1 MPPSGFDWVNNN
13 NTTATAATAS
23 YSDTTTTATTT
34 NSSKGIMNHNLSNHG
49 TDHDDVIRSLGKVL
63 SSVNLQDEDDSTN
76 NNGRHHASAPGSGSG
91 WTGLSNNSS
100 GTAPAPSG

>member
-13 NTTATAATAS
+13 NTTAATAS
-23 YSDTTTTATTT
+23 NNNTTTTTTT

-49 TDHDDVIRSLGKVL
+49 TDHDDVIGSLGKVL

-76 NNGRHHASAPGSGSG
+76 NNGHHASAPGSGSG

>member
-13 NTTATAATAS
+13 TTAATAS
-23 YSDTTTTATTT
+23 YNDTTTTATTN
-34 NSSKGIMNHNLSNHG
+34 NSSKGIMNHNSSNHG
-49 TDHDDVIRSLGKVL
+49 TMVHDDDVIGSLGKVL
-63 SSVNLQDEDDSTN
+63 SSVNLQDEDDSTK

>member
-13 NTTATAATAS
+13 NTAATAS
-23 YSDTTTTATTT
+23 YSDTNTTTATT

-49 TDHDDVIRSLGKVL
+49 TDHDDVIGSLGKVL
-63 SSVNLQDEDDSTN
+63 SSVNLQDEDDSTKN
-76 NNGRHHASAPGSGSG
+76 NNGRHASAPGSGSG

-100 GTAPAPSG
+100 APAPSG